1 MNSQNKVYALLVEPD
16 QKPKITQIEVNE
28 QAIKDAVGGEYASIE
43 FPDDEVEILYN
54 RTGVTD
60 GQTLNR
66 VIQKTEIYERD
77 MPYSELKALFRQAE
91 NEGRHLAGYVTFTE
105 DSFDKKY
112 PLAARTYVIGS
123 NNKAFQSGMGGY
135 SIYASSVDKSDPN
148 VRLERYMRDEQ
159 GGSDGRKI
167 ERCYIREVTPL
178 VNMIVADNFLVCYA
192 PSDKNTYED
201 IPQELVDKYFKAF
214 EKPNKFYR
222 KTNEEI
228 VVIRD
233 NRKPKEDMER

>member
-28 QAIKDAVGGEYASIE
+28 QAIKDVVGGEYASIE

-54 RTGVTD
+54 RNGVKD
-60 GQTLNR
+60 GHTLNR
-66 VIQKTEIYERD
+66 VIQKTEIYERN
-77 MPYSELKALFRQAE
+77 MPYSELKALFRQSE
-91 NEGRHLAGYVTFTE
+91 NEGRHLTGYVTFTE

-159 GGSDGRKI
+159 GGSDGWKI
-167 ERCYIREVTPL
+167 ERRYIREVTPL

-192 PSDKNTYED
+192 PSDKDAYED

-214 EKPNKFYR
+214 EKPDKFYR
-222 KTNEEI
+222 KTNGEI
-228 VVIRD
+228 AVIRD
-233 NRKPKEDMER
+233 NRRRKEDMER